1 MMKGYG
7 KMAIRSKQ
15 IEPLTKDYSRMP
27 EQGRIRF
34 GVKTDR
40 AMKFIET
47 FRFTSPDKE
56 AITDIADYYGGEVK
70 RWFDEKATPKSQWEV
85 ITLVNELTV
94 LLPPNSIDV
103 SYEEWSGGGLVRRC
117 DGVTAEAER
126 ETPDGIGIDAFP
138 CHCSEVIG
146 KGGSMLCNPVTR
158 LNVILPDVRFG
169 GTWRVQSNGWNA
181 SKELPAM
188 AELISDMQNVG
199 LIDAILTLEK
209 RKSVK
214 HGKTKNF
221 VVPKLTMNAS
231 PVQIMSGDANPKIE
245 KAKVIELD
253 NPMTPQEIVDAE
265 VIEEKNSEGWDKPP
279 EGVAVKVNPN
289 PPPKYIPAHG

>member
-56 AITDIADYYGGEVK
+56 AITDIANYYGGEVK

-94 LLPPNSIDV
+94 LLHNYKSLPYD
-103 SYEEWSGGGLVRRC
+103 
-117 DGVTAEAER
+117 
-126 ETPDGIGIDAFP
+126 
-138 CHCSEVIG
+138 
-146 KGGSMLCNPVTR
+146 CNDIEFEC
-158 LNVILPDVRFG
+158 LNDFF
-169 GTWRVQSNGWNA
+169 N
-181 SKELPAM
+181 
-188 AELISDMQNVG
+188 
-199 LIDAILTLEK
+199 
-209 RKSVK
+209 
-214 HGKTKNF
+214 
-221 VVPKLTMNAS
+221 
-231 PVQIMSGDANPKIE
+231 ANPYDGNILVSKKMNLTNRICFTIIE
-245 KAKVIELD
+245 EQLNEYTGAGKPIPRNKAKQLFVPEKEMIRFSR
-253 NPMTPQEIVDAE
+253 VF
-265 VIEEKNSEGWDKPP
+265 KNSKKRSW
-279 EGVAVKVNPN
+279 
-289 PPPKYIPAHG
+289 